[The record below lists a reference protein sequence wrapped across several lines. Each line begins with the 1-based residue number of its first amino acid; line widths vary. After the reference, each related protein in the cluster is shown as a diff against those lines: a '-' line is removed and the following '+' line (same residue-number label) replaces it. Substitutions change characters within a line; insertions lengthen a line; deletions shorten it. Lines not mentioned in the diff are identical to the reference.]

1 MKVGESKNKILVEKI
16 INKKGVNK
24 KYFEINIL
32 NILISEIIDFIFF
45 LLKNRCLSRWTKVK
59 LYIL

>member
-45 LLKNRCLSRWTKVK
+45 F
-59 LYIL
+59 